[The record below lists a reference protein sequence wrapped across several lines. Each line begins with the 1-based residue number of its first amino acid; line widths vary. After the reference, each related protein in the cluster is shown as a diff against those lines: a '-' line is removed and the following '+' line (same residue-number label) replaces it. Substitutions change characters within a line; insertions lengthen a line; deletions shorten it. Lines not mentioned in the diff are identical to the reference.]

1 MTTND
6 LLDAVLKVARFHP
19 TEETKAELFE
29 VLVDAYNEGESA
41 YVVANDVCRV
51 LGIDKKE
58 FIHPLELLLR
68 PEFERQ

>member
-1 MTTND
+1 MNTNE
-6 LLDAVLKVARFHP
+6 LLEAVLKTCRFHP

-29 VLVDAYNEGESA
+29 VLADAYNDGESA
-41 YVVANDVCRV
+41 YQVANDVCKV